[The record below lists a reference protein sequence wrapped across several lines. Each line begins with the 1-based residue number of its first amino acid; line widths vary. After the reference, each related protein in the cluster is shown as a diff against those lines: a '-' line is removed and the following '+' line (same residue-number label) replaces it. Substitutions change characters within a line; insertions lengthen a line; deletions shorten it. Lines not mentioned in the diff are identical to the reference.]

1 MKQYIKSLIKQL
13 KIFARNKTI
22 LTIFTKFTRLFKVI
36 KRLKKT
42 TIIKNLGLKSEEKNC

>member
-13 KIFARNKTI
+13 KNFARNKTI